1 MKRSATTYATAA
13 EVESAFYAAFSR
25 CDITAMHALWAR
37 DDAVCVHPG
46 AEAIKGYDAI
56 LRSWEHIFRDAEL
69 PNVQTH
75 VIQTLRSGDL
85 EVRMVEEHIG
95 STADPRQGAVVFAT
109 NIYRRGDQ
117 GWLMVAHNASIMRVQ
132 QARSHTLQ

>member
-1 MKRSATTYATAA
+1 MKRSSPKFSSAA
-13 EVESAFYAAFSR
+13 EVEAAFYAAFSR
-25 CDITAMHALWAR
+25 CDIAAMHALWAR

-69 PNVQTH
+69 PNVQIN
-75 VIQTLRSGDL
+75 VIQTLTAGDL

-95 STADPRQGAVVFAT
+95 SATDPQQGAVVFAT
-109 NIYRRGDQ
+109 NIYCRSEQ